1 MTVADW
7 RDRAACRDVD
17 PELFYPIGGGVQGR
31 LQVAQAKSVCATC
44 LVAVECLAFAMQFLP
59 DGIAGGTT
67 AAERSEMRRRSRP
80 VRSRQAERR
89 EAASRL
95 RSRGWPAAAIAEQL
109 GVNERSVYRLLK
121 QQAVV

>member
-1 MTVADW
+1 MAEDW
-7 RDRAACRDVD
+7 QHGAACRDED
-17 PELFYPIGGGVQGR
+17 PELFFPVGTGLLARRQTALAR
-31 LQVAQAKSVCATC
+31 AVCTGC
-44 LVAVECLAFAMQFLP
+44 PVAVECLAFATRFLP

-80 VRSRQAERR
+80 VRSRQVERR

-95 RSRGWPAAAIAEQL
+95 RSRGWPAAAIAKQL

-121 QQAVV
+121 QAVA

>member
-1 MTVADW
+1 MNGGHW

-17 PELFYPIGGGVQGR
+17 PELFFPIGTGLPARRQTALAR
-31 LQVAQAKSVCATC
+31 AVCAGCPVVAEC
-44 LVAVECLAFAMQFLP
+44 LVFAAQFLP
-59 DGIAGGTT
+59 YGIAGGAT

-95 RSRGWPAAAIAEQL
+95 RSRGWPPTAIAKHL

-121 QQAVV
+121 QAAA